1 MMYIMIRKAIFI
13 TTAIL
18 LTSCSPEWHIE
29 RAIQKDPKIYQSA
42 IVKTYLD
49 SFTVITDGVKV
60 DTIFKY
66 ENLPQDTFILER
78 DKFRTVVITDTLWK
92 QMFVETECF
101 PDTVEVIR
109 EIPVQVLQPI
119 IEDKTWWEKQMEG
132 LGRFLFPILLILIV
146 LVILRYVFK
155 KV

>member
-1 MMYIMIRKAIFI
+1 MRYLLI
-13 TTAIL
+13 IL
-18 LTSCSPEWHIE
+18 LFSSCSSEWHIK
-29 RAIQKDPKIYQSA
+29 RAIKKDPKIYQSA

-92 QMFVETECF
+92 QMFIETECF

-119 IEDKTWWEKQMEG
+119 IEDKTWWEKRMES
-132 LGRFLFPILLILIV
+132 LGKFIFPILVVLIV
-146 LVILRYVFK
+146 LAILRYVFK